1 MYVHI
6 YSTSNLT
13 EDGIYTGI
21 LHTTVSTLSRVPTA
35 GTPHREVSIDAFST
49 DGIMGYLWR
58 RRVTM

>member
-1 MYVHI
+1 MYVHMYI
-6 YSTSNLT
+6 QYIQSN
-13 EDGIYTGI
+13 GGWYTGI

-35 GTPHREVSIDAFST
+35 GTPHREVSIAAFST